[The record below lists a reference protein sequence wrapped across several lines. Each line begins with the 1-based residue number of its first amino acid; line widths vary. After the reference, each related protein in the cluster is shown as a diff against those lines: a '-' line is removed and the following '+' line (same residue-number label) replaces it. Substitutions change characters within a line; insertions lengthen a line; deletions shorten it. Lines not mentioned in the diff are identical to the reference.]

1 MRASVVVAAGAGLVV
16 LAAIGILAAR
26 DEPPLPAVAHVPSI
40 AQPKAR
46 LFLPNGEVRSV
57 LNVGRRMAFGDFV
70 WNDAGVPD
78 GSITVRVDRA
88 RQLISVLRAG
98 HEIGTAVILFGAD
111 EKPTPPGRFPVLAK
125 MREHR
130 SSLYDAD
137 MPFTLRLTGDGISI
151 HGVDVREGAA
161 THGCIGV
168 PNAFA
173 ERLFDRIA
181 VGDPV
186 EIS

>member
-1 MRASVVVAAGAGLVV
+1 MRASLTIAVCAVLAGL
-16 LAAIGILAAR
+16 AAVAVTAAR
-26 DEPPLPAVAHVPSI
+26 DKPALPPVAQLPRI
-40 AQPKAR
+40 EKAQPR
-46 LFLPNGEVRSV
+46 LFLPKGDVRSV

-70 WNDAGVPD
+70 WNDKGVPD
-78 GSITVRVDRA
+78 GPITVRVDRA

-173 ERLFDRIA
+173 EQLFDRIA